1 MVKLANSQKLIC
13 QSTSPIFYNLNF
25 LKWYKD
31 INLVDFKYSNSNKLY
46 CEAWKKNF
54 LNFFIGTNLE
64 TKKQIDDKTLKK
76 LKTFVKKM
84 NLCFE
89 NKSLN
94 KSLYVPKELKILF
107 KNNDLNEYY
116 KEIDRLI
123 NLLNSKSQ
131 NAEKIINYYR
141 KSKKVKNTWG
151 SLLHYIVFKKNV
163 AL

>member
-1 MVKLANSQKLIC
+1 M
-13 QSTSPIFYNLNF
+13 
-25 LKWYKD
+25 
-31 INLVDFKYSNSNKLY
+31 
-46 CEAWKKNF
+46 
-54 LNFFIGTNLE
+54 E

-107 KNNDLNEYY
+107 KNNGLNEYY